1 MAAKRTPPGNLKLEN
16 YSDREIL
23 HLIDDL
29 GDEQGWVSIGDLAQR
44 IGIVGGSGMSD
55 KQKEMHARR
64 CVAIRLGWIK
74 RLSGTVE
81 RTSMGGEWRL
91 TQSGTQVVTAKI
103 ASAASNSLDQM
114 SEASLLHALDI
125 VSRRY
130 NRAAP
135 GAANLMRREWA
146 YGTHKNRRLK

>member
-1 MAAKRTPPGNLKLEN
+1 MAVKRPGPGNLKLEN

-29 GDEQGWVSIGDLAQR
+29 ADSNGWVSTVLLAQR
-44 IGIVGGSGMSD
+44 IGIVGGQGMSD
-55 KQKEMHARR
+55 AQKELHARR
-64 CVAIRLGWIK
+64 CVAVRLGWIK

-81 RTSMGGEWRL
+81 KKSAESEWRL
-91 TQSGTQVVTAKI
+91 TYSGTQVVKAKL
-103 ASAASNSLDQM
+103 AASVSNALDQA
-114 SEASLLHALDI
+114 SEESLLHALDF

-130 NRAAP
+130 TRAKP

-146 YGTHKNRRLK
+146 YGTHKNRRR